1 MEDQQIKEATQ
12 EAVDT
17 AADAVQET
25 AKAVDNAVET
35 AATNRHVAGEAAA
48 AVEESAKAVTQ
59 AVETAAENKEAVH
72 AASAAMEETARAVG
86 NAVETASENSQ
97 AFRSKESMDD
107 YKDAID
113 NSMRKIDVGDVVKGT
128 VIAVSEEEATVDL
141 AHYAAGIV
149 RRQDFSANPKFN
161 LLDDVRIGDEISAIV
176 KKTDDGHGNLL
187 LSVKDAAQKLS
198 WDILQEAMKEKKTLS
213 VKITDTVKAGVIA
226 YPEGLRAFIPASKLA
241 LSFVEDAALPSF
253 VGKTIE
259 ARVVTCDPEGKK
271 LVLSAKEIL
280 REQADKER
288 AAKVSNVR
296 PGLVTEGTV
305 ETLTDF
311 GAFVDLGEG
320 LSGLVH
326 VSRISQERIKLPAD
340 VLKVGD
346 KVKVKVMQV
355 KDGKI
360 SLSMKDVEGAAQ
372 VEAVQEEHVE
382 YKSGGEVTTS
392 LADLIKKA
400 GF

>member
-1 MEDQQIKEATQ
+1 MEDQQIREATQ
-12 EAVDT
+12 EAVD
-17 AADAVQET
+17 AAAQAVEET
-25 AKAVDNAVET
+25 AKAVENAVET
-35 AATNRHVAGEAAA
+35 AGENREAAA
-48 AVEESAKAVTQ
+48 AMTEAVEKSARSNAD
-59 AVETAAENKEAVH
+59 AVETAGEN
-72 AASAAMEETARAVG
+72 T
-86 NAVETASENSQ
+86 Q
-97 AFRSKESMDD
+97 AFRSRESMED

-113 NSMRKIDVGDVVKGT
+113 NSMRRIDEGDVVKGT
-128 VIAVSEEEATVDL
+128 VISVSEEEATVDL

-161 LLDDVRIGDEISAIV
+161 LLDDVRIGDEITAIV
-176 KKTDDGHGNLL
+176 KRTDDGHGNLL

-198 WDILQEAMKEKKTLS
+198 WDILQEAMKEKKALS
-213 VKITDTVKAGVIA
+213 VKITESVKAGVLA
-226 YPEGLRAFIPASKLA
+226 YPEGLRAFIPASKLS
-241 LSFVEDAALPSF
+241 LSFVEEKDLPSF

-259 ARVVTCDPEGKK
+259 ARVVTCDPKEKK
-271 LVLSAKEIL
+271 LVLSAKELL

-288 AAKVSNVR
+288 AAKVSNLK
-296 PGLVTEGTV
+296 PGLITEGTV

-320 LSGLVH
+320 LTGLVH

-360 SLSMKDVEGAAQ
+360 SLSMKDVEDAQ
-372 VEAVQEEHVE
+372 PVTKVEEEHVE

-392 LADLIKKA
+392 LADLIKQA

>member
-1 MEDQQIKEATQ
+1 MEDQQIREVTK

-17 AADAVQET
+17 AAQ
-25 AKAVDNAVET
+25 
-35 AATNRHVAGEAAA
+35 

-59 AVETAAENKEAVH
+59 AVETAAENKEAVNAAAH
-72 AASAAMEETARAVG
+72 AVEETAKAVG
-86 NAVETASENSQ
+86 NAVETASENAS

-149 RRQDFSANPKFN
+149 RRQDFSFNPKFN
-161 LLDDVRIGDEISAIV
+161 LLDDVRIGDEITAIV
-176 KKTDDGHGNLL
+176 KRTDDGHGNLL

-198 WDILQEAMKEKKTLS
+198 WDILKDAMKEKKNIS
-213 VKITDTVKAGVIA
+213 VKVTEAVKAGVLA
-226 YPEGLRAFIPASKLA
+226 YPEGLRAFIPVSKLS
-241 LSFVEDAALPSF
+241 LSRVEDSELPSF
-253 VGKTIE
+253 VGKTME
-259 ARVVTCDPEGKK
+259 VRVVTCDPEEKK
-271 LVLSAKEIL
+271 LVLSAKDIL
-280 REQADKER
+280 REKADQER
-288 AAKVSNVR
+288 AAKISNVK

-311 GAFVDLGEG
+311 GAFVDIGEG

-326 VSRISQERIKLPAD
+326 VSRISHERVKLPSD

-346 KVKVKVMQV
+346 KVKVRVMQV

-360 SLSMKDVEGAAQ
+360 SLSMKDVEDAQ
-372 VEAVQEEHVE
+372 PVEKVEEEHVE

-392 LADLIKKA
+392 LADLIKQA